1 MNQYPWKG
9 VKMRNI
15 NFLRLVAVLCIG
27 LMLPLGSGTVLA
39 QENAKD
45 VEIAGRIYDFDQDEP
60 LSGVTVRI
68 VSSETGQARETETDK
83 NGCYEFEDVADDTY
97 TFSVFYKGGDAAMAE
112 KVRGEFILPN
122 KLSVIASTEKDILI
136 KTCASLAEKNS
147 LLLKDDCDLCGGVPP
162 LIWVV
167 PAGLVIAG
175 AVIGGDDDEEASPSR
190 P

>member
-1 MNQYPWKG
+1 
-9 VKMRNI
+9 MRN
-15 NFLRLVAVLCIG
+15 NHFLRLVAILCIG
-27 LMLPLGSGTVLA
+27 LMLPIGSTTVLA
-39 QENAKD
+39 QEKKD
-45 VEIAGRIYDFDQDEP
+45 VEIAGRIYDFDQSEP

-83 NGCYEFEDVADDTY
+83 NGCYEFENVADDTY
-97 TFSVFYKGGDAAMAE
+97 TFSVFYKGGDAGMAE
-112 KVRGEFILPN
+112 KVRGEFLLPN

-162 LIWVV
+162 LIWIV

-175 AVIGGDDDEEASPSR
+175 ALIGRDDDEEEEASPSR

>member
-1 MNQYPWKG
+1 
-9 VKMRNI
+9 MRN
-15 NFLRLVAVLCIG
+15 NHFLRLVAILCIG
-27 LMLPLGSGTVLA
+27 LMLPLGSGTILA
-39 QENAKD
+39 QDKKD
-45 VEIAGRIYDFDQDEP
+45 VEIAGRIYDFDQSEP

-97 TFSVFYKGGDAAMAE
+97 TFSVFYKGGDAGMAE
-112 KVRGEFILPN
+112 KVRGEFLLPN
-122 KLSVIASTEKDILI
+122 KMSVIASTEKDILI

-162 LIWVV
+162 AIWII

-175 AVIGGDDDEEASPSR
+175 ALIGRDDDEEEASPSR